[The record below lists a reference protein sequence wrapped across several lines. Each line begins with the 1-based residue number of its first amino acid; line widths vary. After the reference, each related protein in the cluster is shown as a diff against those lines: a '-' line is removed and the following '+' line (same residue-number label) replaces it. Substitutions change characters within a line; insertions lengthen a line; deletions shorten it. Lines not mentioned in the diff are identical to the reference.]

1 MTAQTE
7 AVTIIVDGR
16 EHESPRRTTPLAV
29 KLLAVPPEQAGSFDL
44 QQITKEG
51 KVVKTYRASTDD
63 NKEIEV
69 HDDERFQLLPNGA
82 PFS

>member
-1 MTAQTE
+1 MDANTRAR
-7 AVTIIVDGR
+7 G
-16 EHESPRRTTPLAV
+16 
-29 KLLAVPPEQAGSFDL
+29 DL

>member
-1 MTAQTE
+1 MSRKPAPE
-7 AVTIIVDGR
+7 
-16 EHESPRRTTPLAV
+16 PLA
-29 KLLAVPPEQAGSFDL
+29 KLIAQM
-44 QQITKEG
+44 KEG

-63 NKEIEV
+63 YKEIEV